1 MAFIGESGNRGIH
14 NAILVSLA
22 EPQKDSRRIAAQ
34 KKSLIRNKRKRL
46 PTSSYFDDN
55 ICDGDRFYPA
65 GSGKRRR
72 SRIQKANRM
81 GNCRRDVVWNGVYA
95 VHSAT
100 DVRNFRKI

>member
-72 SRIQKANRM
+72 SRIQKANHPE
-81 GNCRRDVVWNGVYA
+81 GKSDGQLSEGCRLERCLRC
-95 VHSAT
+95 S
-100 DVRNFRKI
+100 